1 MASIEC
7 WMYCGFCIMS
17 SIAKIILENKEKCP
31 EIYKELTESNGI
43 SESYISTSNW
53 LCHNAETLE
62 FHQEYDSSYTFISVP
77 IFNYDKLNKEKKNQQ
92 LSKPY
97 LRNRDTIFEFKWT
110 KKLSTIEADDTV
122 LQIKMEDG
130 VGLFYSGFGCY
141 HRQNL
146 NRCTDFWNYSS
157 YQNKSFLQK
166 FRSSLIRS
174 FKNN

>member
-1 MASIEC
+1 M
-7 WMYCGFCIMS
+7 
-17 SIAKIILENKEKCP
+17 
-31 EIYKELTESNGI
+31 
-43 SESYISTSNW
+43 
-53 LCHNAETLE
+53 
-62 FHQEYDSSYTFISVP
+62 
-77 IFNYDKLNKEKKNQQ
+77 NKEKKNQQ